1 MERIMISYPEF
12 LENLEEY
19 KNKYSDS
26 RGSLQYRNKTEI
38 MLIQNLIFRLADI
51 HLYIL
56 SCLKIQGAGGS
67 FIRLSIPSINRIIDE
82 LIKLSPEKYSKW
94 GYIDLDSSNLLYGS
108 DEVILKEVVEFFI
121 GKIFTIKRINEKRSY
136 TIFGVSEDSR

>member
-26 RGSLQYRNKTEI
+26 RGSLQYRDKTEI
-38 MLIQNLIFRLADI
+38 MLIQNLIYRLADI

-56 SCLKIQGAGGS
+56 SLKIQGAGGS

-82 LIKLSPEKYSKW
+82 LIKLYPEKYSKW
-94 GYIDLDSSNLLYGS
+94 GYIDLDSFNLLYGS
-108 DEVILKEVVEFFI
+108 DEVILKEVVKFFI
-121 GKIFTIKRINEKRSY
+121 EKIFTIKKINEKKSY
-136 TIFGVSEDSR
+136 TVFRIS

>member
-26 RGSLQYRNKTEI
+26 RGSLQYRDKTEI
-38 MLIQNLIFRLADI
+38 MLIQNLIYRLADI

-56 SCLKIQGAGGS
+56 SLKIQGAGGS

-82 LIKLSPEKYSKW
+82 LIKLYPEKYSKW
-94 GYIDLDSSNLLYGS
+94 GYIDLDSFNLLYGS
-108 DEVILKEVVEFFI
+108 DEVILKEVVKFFI
-121 GKIFTIKRINEKRSY
+121 GKIFTIKKINEKKSY
-136 TIFGVSEDSR
+136 IVFRIS

>member
-1 MERIMISYPEF
+1 MISYPEF

-26 RGSLQYRNKTEI
+26 RGSLQYRDKTEI
-38 MLIQNLIFRLADI
+38 MLIQNLIYRLADI

-56 SCLKIQGAGGS
+56 SLKIQGAGGS

-82 LIKLSPEKYSKW
+82 LIKLYPEKYSKW
-94 GYIDLDSSNLLYGS
+94 GYIDLDSFNLLYGS
-108 DEVILKEVVEFFI
+108 DEVILKEVVKFFFI
-121 GKIFTIKRINEKRSY
+121 GKIFTIKKINEKKSY
-136 TIFGVSEDSR
+136 TVFRIS

>member
-12 LENLEEY
+12 LENLEGY

-26 RGSLQYRNKTEI
+26 RGSLQYRDKTEI
-38 MLIQNLIFRLADI
+38 MLIQNLIYRLADI

-56 SCLKIQGAGGS
+56 SLKIQGAGGS

-82 LIKLSPEKYSKW
+82 LIKLYPEKYSKW
-94 GYIDLDSSNLLYGS
+94 GYIDLDSFNLLYGS
-108 DEVILKEVVEFFI
+108 DEVILKEVVKFFI
-121 GKIFTIKRINEKRSY
+121 GKIFTIKKINEKKSY
-136 TIFGVSEDSR
+136 TVFRIS

>member
-26 RGSLQYRNKTEI
+26 RGSLQYRDKTEI
-38 MLIQNLIFRLADI
+38 MLIQNLIYRLADI

-56 SCLKIQGAGGS
+56 SLKIQEAGGN

-82 LIKLSPEKYSKW
+82 LIKLYPEKYSKW
-94 GYIDLDSSNLLYGS
+94 GYIDLDSFNLLYGS
-108 DEVILKEVVEFFI
+108 DEVILKEVVKFFI
-121 GKIFTIKRINEKRSY
+121 GKIFTIKKINEKKSY
-136 TIFGVSEDSR
+136 TVFRIS

>member
-26 RGSLQYRNKTEI
+26 RGSLQYRDKTEI
-38 MLIQNLIFRLADI
+38 MLIQNLIYRLADI

-56 SCLKIQGAGGS
+56 SLKIQGAGGS

-82 LIKLSPEKYSKW
+82 LIKLYPEKYSKW
-94 GYIDLDSSNLLYGS
+94 GYIDLDSFNLLYGS
-108 DEVILKEVVEFFI
+108 EVILKEVVKFFI
-121 GKIFTIKRINEKRSY
+121 GKIFTIKKINEKKSY
-136 TIFGVSEDSR
+136 TVFRIS

>member
-26 RGSLQYRNKTEI
+26 RGSLQYRDKTEI
-38 MLIQNLIFRLADI
+38 MLIQNLIFR
-51 HLYIL
+51 
-56 SCLKIQGAGGS
+56 
-67 FIRLSIPSINRIIDE
+67 
-82 LIKLSPEKYSKW
+82 
-94 GYIDLDSSNLLYGS
+94 
-108 DEVILKEVVEFFI
+108 KEVVKFFFI
-121 GKIFTIKRINEKRSY
+121 EKIFSIKRINEKRSY

>member
-1 MERIMISYPEF
+1 MKKMISFADFEYI

-26 RGSLQYRNKTEI
+26 RGSLQYRDKTEI
-38 MLIQNLIFRLADI
+38 MLIQNLIYRLADI

-56 SCLKIQGAGGS
+56 SLKIQGAGGS

-82 LIKLSPEKYSKW
+82 LIKLYPEKYSKW
-94 GYIDLDSSNLLYGS
+94 GYIDLDSFNLLYGS
-108 DEVILKEVVEFFI
+108 DEVILKEVVKSFI
-121 GKIFTIKRINEKRSY
+121 GKIFTIKKINEKKSY
-136 TIFGVSEDSR
+136 TVFRIS

>member
-1 MERIMISYPEF
+1 MISYPEF
-12 LENLEEY
+12 LENPEEY

-56 SCLKIQGAGGS
+56 SLKIQGAGGS

-82 LIKLSPEKYSKW
+82 LIKLYPEKYSKW
-94 GYIDLDSSNLLYGS
+94 GYIDLDSFNLLYGS
-108 DEVILKEVVEFFI
+108 DEVILKEVVKFFI
-121 GKIFTIKRINEKRSY
+121 GKIFTIKKINEKKSY
-136 TIFGVSEDSR
+136 TVFRIS

>member
-1 MERIMISYPEF
+1 MERILILYSEF

-26 RGSLQYRNKTEI
+26 RGSLQYRDKTEI

>member
-1 MERIMISYPEF
+1 MISYPEF

-38 MLIQNLIFRLADI
+38 ILIQNLIFRLADI

-82 LIKLSPEKYSKW
+82 LIKLYPEKYSKW
-94 GYIDLDSSNLLYGS
+94 GYIDLDSFNLLYGS
-108 DEVILKEVVEFFI
+108 DEVILKEVVKFLLGRFLQLR
-121 GKIFTIKRINEKRSY
+121 K
-136 TIFGVSEDSR
+136 